1 MVSLKLTHN
10 YIGTM
15 ALFEIFVKGCPVYSW
30 NLVKTAVFKLATLG
44 CIIFKIFDTVH
55 RHSSCRQFIMRE
67 FLRHS
72 MDSGF
77 IFKVRTF

>member
-30 NLVKTAVFKLATLG
+30 NLVKTAGTQWTVVLYLKFGHSEKAP
-44 CIIFKIFDTVH
+44 KI
-55 RHSSCRQFIMRE
+55 
-67 FLRHS
+67 
-72 MDSGF
+72 
-77 IFKVRTF
+77 